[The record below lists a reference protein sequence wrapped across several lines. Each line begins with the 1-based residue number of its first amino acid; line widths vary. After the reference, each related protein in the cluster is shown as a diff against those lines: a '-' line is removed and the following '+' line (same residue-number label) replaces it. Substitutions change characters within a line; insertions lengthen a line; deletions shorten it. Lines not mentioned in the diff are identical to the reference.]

1 MSYQH
6 PTRVDAVKEIDK
18 ILERRAKAE
27 SEVLRLCAGRGRWQM
42 SVPVQAND
50 SDILLI
56 ESLEDISHM
65 ARELVRLNNLMGAMC
80 SVVTSSWGDSEDG
93 FEDDEP
99 QAKLFAIL
107 EKWRPEG
114 K

>member
-6 PTRVDAVKEIDK
+6 PVRVNAVKEIDK

-27 SEVLRLCAGRGRWQM
+27 SEVIRLCGRGRWQM

-50 SDILLI
+50 SDILI
-56 ESLEDISHM
+56 TESLEDISHL
-65 ARELVRLNNLMGAMC
+65 AREVVRLENLMWQMS
-80 SVVTSSWGDSEDG
+80 SVITSSWGDSEDG

-99 QAKLFAIL
+99 QAQLFAVL
-107 EKWRPEG
+107 DKWHPE
-114 K
+114 